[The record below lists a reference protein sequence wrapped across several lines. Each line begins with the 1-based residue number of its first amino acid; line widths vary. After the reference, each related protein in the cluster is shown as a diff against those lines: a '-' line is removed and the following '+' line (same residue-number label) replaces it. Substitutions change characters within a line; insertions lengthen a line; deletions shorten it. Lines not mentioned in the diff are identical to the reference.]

1 MGILIGGVGGA
12 LLLGLFA
19 ILTKASGLHGLG
31 NFAYLIT
38 VGITVLVI
46 GLVGA
51 LAQGSISEQF
61 TLKGMGVGVL
71 AAASWAVAMLLITL
85 ALTRFATPV
94 SVLTPIFNTNTLVA
108 VLLGLWV
115 FAEYKQV
122 QMAPLLL
129 GASLITVGG
138 ILVSRA

>member
-51 LAQGSISEQF
+51 LTQGSISEQF